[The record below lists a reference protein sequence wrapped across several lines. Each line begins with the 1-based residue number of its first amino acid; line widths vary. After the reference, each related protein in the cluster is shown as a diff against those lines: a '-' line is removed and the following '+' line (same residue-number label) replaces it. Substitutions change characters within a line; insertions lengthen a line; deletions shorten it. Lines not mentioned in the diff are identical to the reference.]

1 MAYNI
6 TGVVSEGFP
15 IGIFSFTYHL
25 TGFAANVTDDVV
37 AAAAGKAVALDITAA
52 ASVKLAGD
60 GDVIFGRV
68 YVAENRASSGGGKVA
83 TVARKFKE
91 RLPAAV
97 GHGINIGDRI
107 VGAGAGLVKKDA
119 AAGVGNPI
127 VIETGTDYVVAE
139 KL

>member
-25 TGFAANVTDDVV
+25 NGFAATATDLEV
-37 AAAAGKAVALDITAA
+37 AATAGKAVSLDTSAA
-52 ASVKLAGD
+52 ASVKLAAD
-60 GDVIFGRV
+60 GETIFGRV
-68 YVAENRASSGGGKVA
+68 YIAENRASSGGGKVA

-97 GHGINIGDRI
+97 GHGIAIGDRV

-119 AAGVGNPI
+119 AGGVANPI
-127 VIETGTDYVVAE
+127 VIEVGTDYVVAE